1 MIQEESF
8 SRIRSLL
15 LELTHTLAA
24 EFTEE
29 QKPQSHAIV
38 LAKQFIHQNYAQ
50 PLSLNI
56 IADQV
61 HLSARY
67 LSSLFMEEEGIGI
80 NRYIKKVRS
89 QKASELLLGTNMKVN
104 EICERVG
111 YANLSYFCK
120 CFQEDFGM
128 TPDKFRSQPNQGKG
142 VPHDTKKV

>member
-1 MIQEESF
+1 M

-15 LELTHTLAA
+15 RELTGNLAGKFA
-24 EFTEE
+24 EE
-29 QKPQSHAIV
+29 QKPQSHAVV
-38 LAKQFIHQNYAQ
+38 LAKQYIHQNYAQ
-50 PLSLNI
+50 PLSLNL
-56 IADQV
+56 IADRV

-80 NRYIKKVRS
+80 NRYIKRVRS

-111 YANLSYFCK
+111 YSNLSYFCK
-120 CFQEDFGM
+120 CFQDDFGM
-128 TPDKFRSQPNQGKG
+128 TPDKFRSQPKQGKG